1 VFDFGQ
7 IPGTSPELGV
17 MIQTDG
23 DRCLSAGNCGGATKE
38 TEALLV
44 TPPGKSIKF

>member
-7 IPGTSPELGV
+7 IPGTTPELGV

-23 DRCLSAGNCGGATKE
+23 DRCISASNCGGATRA

-44 TPPGKSIKF
+44 APPGGKITF